1 MKSKNFLIPDGIE
14 YYIGDNATNFDRIKS
29 KIIKIYNKYDYT
41 HIIPP
46 IFDSLENLLNL
57 NSTDLDNKTA
67 YILDRSNGNEI
78 GVRADITPQISKV
91 DYQITNG
98 QGNSKFSYM
107 GDILRLSPGP
117 FDRINPFQTGV
128 EHFGNVSK
136 KIDIEIIKLMID
148 IISLSKQR
156 KIVIEL
162 GDLSFINNLLIDLNI
177 SEDNRLKLIDLI
189 NLKSKIEIKDFFKDL
204 KLPNKKLFLLLNL
217 IDISGDIS
225 VLSELKKLSKS
236 FKQDLSNEI
245 DELISIS
252 KSINRVSDISQVQI
266 DLCELHGFSYQK
278 GLIYSAYVPGLRK
291 EIARGGRYTAYIT
304 ESDKKR
310 LATGFSLDVKDILD
324 LSIGR
329 RDTHV

>member
-14 YYIGDNATNFDRIKS
+14 YYIGDNATKFDRIKS
-29 KIIKIYNKYDYT
+29 KIIKIYGKYDYI

-46 IFDSLENLLNL
+46 IFDSLDNLLNL

-107 GDILRLSPGP
+107 GDILCLSPGP

-204 KLPNKKLFLLLNL
+204 KLSNKTLLLLLNL

-278 GLIYSAYVPGLRK
+278 SLIYSAYVPGLRK

>member
-57 NSTDLDNKTA
+57 NSTDLDKKTA

-148 IISLSKQR
+148 VISLSKQR

-329 RDTHV
+329 RDAHV

>member
-14 YYIGDNATNFDRIKS
+14 YYIGDNATKFDRIKS
-29 KIIKIYNKYDYT
+29 KIIKIYGKYDYI

-46 IFDSLENLLNL
+46 IFDSLDNLLNL

-107 GDILRLSPGP
+107 GDILCLSPGP
-117 FDRINPFQTGV
+117 FDRINPIQTGV
-128 EHFGNVSK
+128 EHFGNISK

-177 SEDNRLKLIDLI
+177 SEENRLKLIDLI

-204 KLPNKKLFLLLNL
+204 KLSNKKLLLLLNL

>member
-107 GDILRLSPGP
+107 GDILCLSPGP

-148 IISLSKQR
+148 VISLSKQR

>member
-14 YYIGDNATNFDRIKS
+14 YYIGDNAANFDRIKS

-148 IISLSKQR
+148 VISLSKQR

>member
-14 YYIGDNATNFDRIKS
+14 YYIGDNATKFDRIKS

-148 IISLSKQR
+148 VISLSKQR

-162 GDLSFINNLLIDLNI
+162 GDLSFVNHLLIDLNI
-177 SEDNRLKLIDLI
+177 SEDNRLKLIDII

-225 VLSELKKLSKS
+225 VLSDLKKLSKS
-236 FKQDLSNEI
+236 FKQDLSNEF

-252 KSINRVSDISQVQI
+252 KSINKVSDISQVQI

>member
-148 IISLSKQR
+148 VISLSKQR

-162 GDLSFINNLLIDLNI
+162 GDLSFVNHLLIDLNI

-204 KLPNKKLFLLLNL
+204 KLSNKNLLLLINL

-252 KSINRVSDISQVQI
+252 KSISRVSDISQVQI

>member
-14 YYIGDNATNFDRIKS
+14 YYIGDNATKFDRIKS

-57 NSTDLDNKTA
+57 NSTDLDKKTA

-148 IISLSKQR
+148 VISLSKQR

-225 VLSELKKLSKS
+225 VLSDLKKLSKS
-236 FKQDLSNEI
+236 FKQDLSNEF

-252 KSINRVSDISQVQI
+252 KSINKVSDISQVQI

>member
-1 MKSKNFLIPDGIE
+1 MSWQN
-14 YYIGDNATNFDRIKS
+14 N
-29 KIIKIYNKYDYT
+29 
-41 HIIPP
+41 
-46 IFDSLENLLNL
+46 
-57 NSTDLDNKTA
+57 
-67 YILDRSNGNEI
+67 
-78 GVRADITPQISKV
+78 
-91 DYQITNG
+91 
-98 QGNSKFSYM
+98 M
-107 GDILRLSPGP
+107 
-117 FDRINPFQTGV
+117 TG
-128 EHFGNVSK
+128 
-136 KIDIEIIKLMID
+136 LT
-148 IISLSKQR
+148 
-156 KIVIEL
+156 
-162 GDLSFINNLLIDLNI
+162 
-177 SEDNRLKLIDLI
+177 
-189 NLKSKIEIKDFFKDL
+189 
-204 KLPNKKLFLLLNL
+204 NKKLLLLLNL

-245 DELISIS
+245 NELISIS

-329 RDTHV
+329 RDAHV

>member
-148 IISLSKQR
+148 VISLSKQR

>member
-29 KIIKIYNKYDYT
+29 KIIKIYGKYDYI

-46 IFDSLENLLNL
+46 IFDSLDNLLNL

-148 IISLSKQR
+148 VISLSKQR

-329 RDTHV
+329 RDVHV

>member
-98 QGNSKFSYM
+98 QGNSRFSYM
-107 GDILRLSPGP
+107 GDILCLSPGP

-148 IISLSKQR
+148 VISLSKQR

-310 LATGFSLDVKDILD
+310 LATGFSLEMKDILD

-329 RDTHV
+329 RDAHV

>member
-1 MKSKNFLIPDGIE
+1 
-14 YYIGDNATNFDRIKS
+14 
-29 KIIKIYNKYDYT
+29 
-41 HIIPP
+41 
-46 IFDSLENLLNL
+46 
-57 NSTDLDNKTA
+57 
-67 YILDRSNGNEI
+67 
-78 GVRADITPQISKV
+78 
-91 DYQITNG
+91 
-98 QGNSKFSYM
+98 
-107 GDILRLSPGP
+107 
-117 FDRINPFQTGV
+117 
-128 EHFGNVSK
+128 VSK

-204 KLPNKKLFLLLNL
+204 KLSNKKLLLLLNL

-329 RDTHV
+329 RDAHV

>member
-57 NSTDLDNKTA
+57 NSTDLDKKTA

-107 GDILRLSPGP
+107 GDILCLSPGP

-148 IISLSKQR
+148 VISLSKQR

>member
-14 YYIGDNATNFDRIKS
+14 YYIGDNATKFDRIKS
-29 KIIKIYNKYDYT
+29 KIIKIYGKYDYI

-46 IFDSLENLLNL
+46 IFDSLDNLLNL

-98 QGNSKFSYM
+98 QGTSKFSYM
-107 GDILRLSPGP
+107 GDILCLSPGP

-128 EHFGNVSK
+128 EHFGSVSK

-148 IISLSKQR
+148 IISLSKQQ

-162 GDLSFINNLLIDLNI
+162 GDLSFINNLMIDLNI

-204 KLPNKKLFLLLNL
+204 KLSNKKLLLLLNL

-245 DELISIS
+245 DELVSIS